1 MAKKLKFGIYS
12 VEATLMYTDD
22 VDLDDHF
29 TRAEWDAMS
38 ATKQVNW
45 IQAHIEEQA
54 LSDLSINY
62 KLTT

>member
-12 VEATLMYTDD
+12 VEASVIHTDD
-22 VDLDDHF
+22 VDLDEHF

-38 ATKQVNW
+38 ATEQVNW

>member
-1 MAKKLKFGIYS
+1 MTKKLKFGIYS
-12 VEATLMYTDD
+12 VEASVTHTDD

-38 ATKQVNW
+38 ATEQVNW
-45 IQAHIEEQA
+45 IQAYIEEQA
-54 LSDLSINY
+54 LSDLFINY